1 MFARTPFQAQATSK
15 MEQLFKQL
23 GDIIVRAVPAFI
35 IFVLLHLYL
44 KKVLF
49 QPLERVLEERRK
61 KTQGA
66 VEASEVMIRAAAGKM
81 DEYEHALNQA
91 RADIY
96 KEQEAARRQLA
107 AGQAEAVGR
116 ARADMGAKVA
126 EARGAIGAEAS
137 AARASL
143 AEEADRLAEKIATA
157 VLAGRN

>member
-1 MFARTPFQAQATSK
+1 

-35 IFVLLHLYL
+35 VFVLLHLYL

-66 VEASEVMIRAAAGKM
+66 VEASEAIIRAAAGRM
-81 DEYEHALNQA
+81 DAYEHALNQA

-96 KEQEAARRQLA
+96 KEQEVARRQLA
-107 AGQAEAVGR
+107 SGQAQAAER
-116 ARADMGAKVA
+116 ARAAMGAKVA
-126 EARGAIGAEAS
+126 EARTAIEAEAS
-137 AARASL
+137 VARASL
-143 AEEADRLAEKIATA
+143 AEEAERLADKIATA

>member
-1 MFARTPFQAQATSK
+1 
-15 MEQLFKQL
+15 MEQLFHQL

-35 IFVLLHLYL
+35 LFVLLHIYL

-49 QPLERVLEERRK
+49 MPLEKVLEERRE

-66 VEASEVMIRAAAGKM
+66 VEAAEAIVREAAGNM
-81 DEYEHALNQA
+81 DAYEQALSTS

-96 KEQEAARRQLA
+96 KEQETARRQFA
-107 AGQAEAVGR
+107 AQQAEAVGQAK
-116 ARADMGAKVA
+116 ARVN
-126 EARGAIGAEAS
+126 EQVS

-143 AEEADRLAEKIATA
+143 EAEVADARAGLAAEADRLADRIAAA

>member
-1 MFARTPFQAQATSK
+1 

-35 IFVLLHLYL
+35 LFVLLHLYL

-49 QPLERVLEERRK
+49 KPLEKVLEERRK

-66 VEASEVMIRAAAGKM
+66 VEAAETIVRQAAEKTDA
-81 DEYEHALNQA
+81 YEQALNKS

-96 KEQEAARRQLA
+96 KEQE
-107 AGQAEAVGR
+107 EAVSDAR
-116 ARADMGAKVA
+116 ARVN
-126 EARGAIGAEAS
+126 EQVS
-137 AARASL
+137 AARSGIQDEVAQARAGL
-143 AEEADRLAEKIATA
+143 AEEADRLADKIAAA

>member
-1 MFARTPFQAQATSK
+1 
-15 MEQLFKQL
+15 MEQLLQLFKQV
-23 GDIIVRAVPAFI
+23 GDIIVRALPAFI
-35 IFVLLHLYL
+35 IFILLHLYL

-49 QPLERVLEERRK
+49 QPLEKVLEERRK

-66 VEASEVMIRAAAGKM
+66 VDASEAIIRQAAGKM

-96 KEQEAARRQLA
+96 KEQEATRKEFASQ
-107 AGQAEAVGR
+107 QAEAVAK
-116 ARADMGAKVA
+116 ARAEMGGKVA
-126 EARGAIGAEAS
+126 EARSAIEAES
-137 AARASL
+137 AAAKASL

>member
-1 MFARTPFQAQATSK
+1 
-15 MEQLFKQL
+15 MEPLIQLLKQV
-23 GDIIVRAVPAFI
+23 GDIIVRAIPAFI
-35 IFVLLHLYL
+35 VFILLHLYL

-66 VEASEVMIRAAAGKM
+66 VDASEAIIRQAAGKL

-96 KEQEAARRQLA
+96 KEQEATRRQLVTEQA
-107 AGQAEAVGR
+107 AAVGR
-116 ARADMGAKVA
+116 ARADMGEKLD
-126 EARGAIGAEAS
+126 EARAAIEAEAS

-143 AEEADRLAEKIATA
+143 AEEADRLADRIATA